1 VAGRLPTFIIAGAM
15 RSGTSSLNSYLRDHP
30 EVAVSRP
37 KEVHYFD
44 VNFDLGQEWYLGH
57 FEGSEHATAVG
68 EATPDYLYD
77 LEAPGRIAAVVPG
90 VRILLLLRDPAER
103 AYSHYW
109 HNVAVGKES
118 LGFEEAL
125 AAEPERI
132 AGGDEARA
140 AYSYVDRG
148 RYGPQVERLLS
159 VIPAGQVLAQT
170 FDDLTSDPVAVF
182 RRTCAFIG
190 VDPASEP
197 ASLGEQVNAFT
208 RYRSPAVR
216 NAAKVLP
223 KRLRDAVGR
232 VNRVESSE
240 YEPLTPAMRER
251 VEVMIGDANRD
262 VARLTGVAASWL
274 P

>member
-1 VAGRLPTFIIAGAM
+1 M

-44 VNFDLGQEWYLGH
+44 VNFDLGPEWYLAH

-132 AGGDEARA
+132 AGGSLDRA
-140 AYSYVDRG
+140 GVTDGA
-148 RYGPQVERLLS
+148 
-159 VIPAGQVLAQT
+159 AA
-170 FDDLTSDPVAVF
+170 LTSRSVGLGAGAG
-182 RRTCAFIG
+182 AFG
-190 VDPASEP
+190 G
-197 ASLGEQVNAFT
+197 GE
-208 RYRSPAVR
+208 
-216 NAAKVLP
+216 
-223 KRLRDAVGR
+223 DAVGR
-232 VNRVESSE
+232 AASTLSRPSTALICVR
-240 YEPLTPAMRER
+240 
-251 VEVMIGDANRD
+251 
-262 VARLTGVAASWL
+262 ARLTSELDGYSRASHRYS
-274 P
+274 